1 MGRRIH
7 RMQLPIV
14 IILVVLMMSMIS
26 CKHDYTPKPRGY
38 FRIAFP
44 HKAYHQMNMDLPY
57 TFKVPDYS
65 SISKDSDSQAKPYW
79 INVDVPGNKASIH
92 ISYKTI
98 KGNLAQYTEES
109 RMLAYKHAQ
118 KASAID
124 EKLYINRAKKVYG
137 TVYNIKGNVASPMQ
151 FYLTDSTHHFIR
163 GALYIREI
171 PNIDSLQPVINFL
184 EQDVLQL
191 VESTEWKDV
200 K

>member
-1 MGRRIH
+1 MGRKIH
-7 RMQLPIV
+7 RVQLPIA
-14 IILVVLMMSMIS
+14 IILIVITVSMIS

-44 HKAYHQMNMDLPY
+44 PKAYHQMNKNLPY
-57 TFKVPDYS
+57 TFKIPNYS
-65 SISKDSDSQAKPYW
+65 SVSKDSDYQAKPYW
-79 INVDVPGNKASIH
+79 INIDVPSNKASIH
-92 ISYKTI
+92 ISYKAI
-98 KGNLAQYTEES
+98 HGNLAKYTEES

-124 EKLYINRAKKVYG
+124 EKIYVNRANKVYG
-137 TVYNIKGNVASPMQ
+137 TLYNIKGNVASPMQ
-151 FYLTDSTHHFIR
+151 FYLTDSTRHFIR

-184 EQDVLQL
+184 EQDVLQM

>member
-1 MGRRIH
+1 
-7 RMQLPIV
+7 
-14 IILVVLMMSMIS
+14 
-26 CKHDYTPKPRGY
+26 
-38 FRIAFP
+38 
-44 HKAYHQMNMDLPY
+44 MNKDLPY
-57 TFKVPDYS
+57 TFKIPDYS
-65 SISKDSDSQAKPYW
+65 NVSKDSDYQAKRYW
-79 INVDVPGNKASIH
+79 INVDVPSNKSSIH
-92 ISYKTI
+92 ISYKAI
-98 KGNLAQYTEES
+98 RGNLAKYTEES

-124 EKLYINRAKKVYG
+124 EKIYVNRAKKVFG
-137 TVYNIKGNVASPMQ
+137 TLYNIKGNVASPMQ
-151 FYLTDSTHHFIR
+151 FYLTDSTRHFIR

>member
-1 MGRRIH
+1 
-7 RMQLPIV
+7 MQLPII
-14 IILVVLMMSMIS
+14 IILVVITMSMIS

-44 HKAYHQMNMDLPY
+44 AKAYHQLKMELPY
-57 TFKVPDYS
+57 TFKIPNYS
-65 SISKDSDSQAKPYW
+65 SISKDSSYQAKPYW
-79 INVDVPGNKASIH
+79 INVDVPANKASIH
-92 ISYKTI
+92 ISYKTLH
-98 KGNLAQYTEES
+98 GDLAKYTEES
-109 RMLAYKHAQ
+109 RMLAYKHAE

-124 EKLYINRAKKVYG
+124 EKIYVNRAKKVYG
-137 TVYNIKGNVASPMQ
+137 TLYNIKGNVASPMQ
-151 FYLTDSTHHFIR
+151 FYLTDSTHHFLR

-171 PNIDSLQPVINFL
+171 PNVDSLQPVINFL